1 VPTYAYACTACN
13 HRFEVVQSFADDS
26 LTVCPECGGRLRKI
40 FNAVGVVFKGNGF
53 YRTDSRK
60 ELARAGSSAASKDSG
75 KDSSKDSGKDSGKGS
90 SKESDSSSGSTPS
103 PSSTSR
109 SPSTGAK
116 GSSAPAATAST
127 PAS

>member
-1 VPTYAYACTACN
+1 VPTYGYACTVCD
-13 HRFEVVQSFADDS
+13 HRFEVVQSFTDDS

-60 ELARAGSSAASKDSG
+60 ELARAGSSAASKDS
-75 KDSSKDSGKDSGKGS
+75 KDSAKDSGRGS
-90 SKESDSSSGSTPS
+90 SKESDSSSPSSGSTPS
-103 PSSTSR
+103 PSSTPS
-109 SPSTGAK
+109 STGAK
-116 GSSAPAATAST
+116 GASAPAATAST